1 MKPITISWDL
11 KTPLSTTHILI
22 SSRLMAM
29 VTISEAHCCRAVV

>member
-11 KTPLSTTHILI
+11 KTLSTTHILI